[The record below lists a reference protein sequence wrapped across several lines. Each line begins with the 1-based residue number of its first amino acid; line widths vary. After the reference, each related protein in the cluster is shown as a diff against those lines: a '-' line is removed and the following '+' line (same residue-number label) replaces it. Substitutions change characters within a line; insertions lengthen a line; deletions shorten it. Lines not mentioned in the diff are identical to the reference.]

1 MNDFVKRMIVEHKEL
16 CEKIDKLNE
25 VVYNEENPIHKATSK
40 VDYAN
45 MAIQLNAMK
54 TYANALECRIN
65 NQGVYIDEDGKYMQE
80 VDLSDNEVVGVVTK
94 GDIRR
99 AKRVVDTF
107 VADITSPVEKKGE
120 AASKAEER
128 QHNDDINMK

>member
-1 MNDFVKRMIVEHKEL
+1 MNDFVKDMIIEHKEL
-16 CEKIDKLNE
+16 CEKIDRLQNF
-25 VVYNEENPIHKATSK
+25 VYDEKKANSVNR

-45 MAIQLNAMK
+45 MCIQLNAMK